1 MGLQQHGIPVSRD
14 LILDLGS
21 NDPRVAERADQLFL
35 AGYAPL
41 LAFSGGLGRLTQEL
55 YPKPEAEVFAEVA
68 IRLGVP
74 REHILLENQSTNT
87 GENILFTRR
96 LLDQKGL
103 HPKKILLVQ
112 KPYMLRRAYATAKKQ
127 WPEVDFLV
135 TGPQISFTE
144 YPTDKIP
151 KDLLINIL
159 GETRRDREYPRLGFQ
174 IPQEMPGGVGC
185 LQRADSVRVH
195 TAFNLRIGPI
205 FYVRRRYSA
214 SPGIRDRFMSN
225 NEKRAALPLLAITLG
240 DPAGNGP
247 KSF

>member
-1 MGLQQHGIPVSRD
+1 MEMPLSQAD
-14 LILDLGS
+14 LILALGS
-21 NDPRVAERADQLFL
+21 NDPRVAERAAQLFL

-159 GETRRDREYPRLGFQ
+159 VGDTQRIREYPRLGFQ
-174 IPQEMPGGVGC
+174 IPQEMPGEVWAACGE
-185 LQRADSVRVH
+185 L
-195 TAFNLRIGPI
+195 
-205 FYVRRRYSA
+205 
-214 SPGIRDRFMSN
+214 IRCGYTQH
-225 NEKRAALPLLAITLG
+225 LI
-240 DPAGNGP
+240 
-247 KSF
+247 